1 MTHPGRP
8 PVLSIEWG
16 RGKYSMGR
24 SAFSSSF
31 LVAADLIEVCKTAEG
46 VRNDPIHDRTKRRK
60 AKKAGNGTDPFLTRS

>member
-1 MTHPGRP
+1 
-8 PVLSIEWG
+8 
-16 RGKYSMGR
+16 MGR